1 MESLRGLSS
10 SPASAYDELVTGQ
23 KSIRYHWQGIL
34 SVIRALPGGGLSE
47 RVESARR
54 QLEESGATVNLL
66 DDRGKP
72 SWSFDPLPFVITPGE
87 WSVLEAGLIQRAGLL
102 DAMLGDLYGPQTLLA
117 ERLLPPM
124 LVHAN
129 RHFLRACRVTD
140 GKPPVRHLGQ
150 YAVDLVRLGDGR
162 WHVLADHTEVPSG
175 AGYALEIR
183 RVLARSLPEAFRSI
197 PVRHLRPFVDRWH
210 NALEGLAPPDVARP
224 NMAVLTPGSLSA
236 TYFEHVYLA
245 RALGVPLVE
254 GGDLVA
260 RDGEVLIKT
269 LAGLRPVHMLLR
281 RLDSAFV
288 DPLELRA
295 DSALGVTGL
304 VEATR
309 TGRISLANA
318 LGSGLVETPAMMPFL
333 ERLCQRLLGQPLQLP
348 SLDVWWLGE
357 PTAYAFAMA
366 HLDSMIVRPCLGQD
380 REPIVVGMLEPSQRR
395 ALEQRIA
402 AQPGQFVAQYPVAPS
417 LNPKWDGEALVPSAV
432 VLRCFVVA
440 DPSGDLRAGPS
451 ADLGAGGDGYRV
463 LPGGLARE
471 PAGDTAL
478 RQLSRLNGTLKD
490 VWVLA
495 EDAADVQIPTS
506 RRFHQ
511 LAVDRGSAD
520 LQSRVADN
528 LYWLGR
534 YIERLDNDARL
545 LRTAA
550 TRVAQGIIGGRES
563 VELRIL
569 GKLIDRAN
577 LMPSQAALA
586 MPESAAFQ
594 HGLMAVASE
603 KRGLATVLDNIQRLA
618 GTLRDRF
625 SPDMTAA
632 VGPMMSEVRNQL
644 LNARGNLDPLLA
656 ALDEIVRF
664 VATLSGL
671 AQENMTRGTGW
682 LFLDLGRRIER
693 GQFVLGSALGP
704 FQQSP
709 IDWDAAM
716 RLALELCDSTI
727 TYRTR
732 YLGQLQPAP
741 VLDLVVLDDSNPRAF
756 AFQIRSIT
764 SDLERLGQASGTRV
778 ANILISLDA
787 DLERAVQLFAG
798 EEKSWR
804 HEGLALAVLREI
816 AEDGQQRFEELSEAI
831 TRAYFSHVPM
841 AQAVGSMASS

>member
-34 SVIRALPGGGLSE
+34 SVIRSLPGGLGE

-66 DDRGKP
+66 DDRGAP
-72 SWSFDPLPFVITPGE
+72 RWTFDPLPFVVSPDE
-87 WSVLEAGLIQRAGLL
+87 WSELETGLIQRARLL
-102 DAMLGDLYGPQTLLA
+102 DAVLADLYGPQALLK

-129 RHFLRACRVTD
+129 RHFLRPCQVMD
-140 GKPPVRHLGQ
+140 GQAPTRHLAH
-150 YAVDLVRLGDGR
+150 YAVDLVRLGSGR

-175 AGYALEIR
+175 IGYALEMR

-210 NALEGLAPPDVARP
+210 DSLLAMAPGGVRNP

-236 TYFEHVYLA
+236 TYFEHVYLS
-245 RALGVPLVE
+245 RVLGVPLVE

-260 RDGEVLIKT
+260 RDGEVSIKT

-295 DSALGVTGL
+295 DSALGITGM

-309 TGRISLANA
+309 SGRITLANA
-318 LGSGLVETPAMMPFL
+318 LGSGVVETPAMMPFL
-333 ERLCQRLLGQPLQLP
+333 ERLSEHLLGQPLSLP

-357 PTAYAFAMA
+357 PAALAFALA
-366 HLDSMIVRPCLGQD
+366 NLDLMIVRRCLGVD
-380 REPIVVGMLEPSQRR
+380 REPIVVGMLEPAERKVFEAEIR
-395 ALEQRIA
+395 
-402 AQPGQFVAQYPVAPS
+402 AQPGQFVAQYPVTPS
-417 LNPKWDGEALVPSAV
+417 LSPKWDGESLAPSAV
-432 VLRCFVVA
+432 VLRVFV
-440 DPSGDLRAGPS
+440 S
-451 ADLGAGGDGYRV
+451 ADGDGYRV

-471 PAGDTAL
+471 PAGDTCL
-478 RQLSRLNGTLKD
+478 RSLGRLNGTLKD

-495 EDAADVQIPTS
+495 EDAADVQVPST

-511 LAVDRGSAD
+511 LAVERGGAD

-545 LRTAA
+545 LRTTA
-550 TRVAQGIIGGRES
+550 TKVAQGAVSPRDAI
-563 VELRIL
+563 ELRLL
-569 GKLIDRAN
+569 GRL
-577 LMPSQAALA
+577 LSQADLMDRGAALSA
-586 MPESAAFQ
+586 PENTAFQ
-594 HGLMAVASE
+594 QGLGAIATDDS
-603 KRGLATVLDNIQRLA
+603 GLITVLDAIQRL
-618 GTLRDRF
+618 TSSMRDRF
-625 SPDMTAA
+625 SVDMITAA
-632 VGPMMSEVRNQL
+632 GPVMTEVRQRL
-644 LNARGNLDPLLA
+644 RAARGNLDPLLA
-656 ALDEIVRF
+656 ALDDIVRF
-664 VATLSGL
+664 VAILSGL

-682 LFLDLGRRIER
+682 RFLDLGRRLER
-693 GQFVLGSALGP
+693 AKFVVTGALAP
-704 FQQSP
+704 FTQSP

-716 RLALELCDSTI
+716 WVALELCDSTI

-741 VLDLVVLDDSNPRAF
+741 VLDLVMLDDSNPRSLV
-756 AFQIRSIT
+756 FQLRAIDGHLDYLARV
-764 SDLERLGQASGTRV
+764 SGV
-778 ANILISLDA
+778 PVPPLPESLDH
-787 DLERAVQLFAG
+787 DLNAAVRQFAG
-798 EEKSWR
+798 DEQVWR
-804 HEGLALAVLREI
+804 HEGLALAMLRDI
-816 AEDGQQRFEELSEAI
+816 ATDTDHKLDQLSEAI
-831 TRAYFSHVPM
+831 TRAYFSHVPA
-841 AQAVGSMASS
+841 AQAVGSSTA

>member
-66 DDRGKP
+66 DDRDKP
-72 SWSFDPLPFVITPGE
+72 SWNFDPLPFVITPNE
-87 WSVLEAGLIQRAGLL
+87 WSALEAGLIQRAGLL
-102 DAMLGDLYGPQTLLA
+102 DAVLADLYGPQTLLA

-124 LVHAN
+124 LVHGN

-150 YAVDLVRLGDGR
+150 YAVDLVRLSDGR

-236 TYFEHVYLA
+236 TYFEHVYLS

-269 LAGLRPVHMLLR
+269 LPGLRPVHMLLR

-309 TGRISLANA
+309 TGKISLANA

-333 ERLCQRLLGQPLQLP
+333 ERLCQSLLGQPLQLP

-380 REPIVVGMLEPSQRR
+380 REPIVVGMLEPRER
-395 ALEQRIA
+395 KALEQRIA
-402 AQPGQFVAQYPVAPS
+402 AQPGQFVAQYPVSPS
-417 LNPKWDGEALVPSAV
+417 LNPKWDGETLVPSAV

-440 DPSGDLRAGPS
+440 DGDS
-451 ADLGAGGDGYRV
+451 WRV

-471 PAGDTAL
+471 PSGDTAL

-511 LAVDRGSAD
+511 LAVDRGGAD

-550 TRVAQGIIGGRES
+550 TRVAQGVIGAREG
-563 VELRIL
+563 VELRLL

-586 MPESAAFQ
+586 TPEGTAFQ
-594 HGLMAVASE
+594 QGLMAVASE
-603 KRGLATVLDNIQRLA
+603 KRGLTTVLDNIQHLA

-632 VGPMMSEVRNQL
+632 VGPMMSDVRNRL

-656 ALDEIVRF
+656 ALDDIVRF

-764 SDLERLGQASGTRV
+764 SHLERLGQASGTKV
-778 ANILISLDA
+778 PDLLISLDS
-787 DLERAVQLFAG
+787 DLERAVELFSG

-831 TRAYFSHVPM
+831 TRAYFSHVPV
-841 AQAVGSMASS
+841 AQAVGSMASMAAS

>member
-34 SVIRALPGGGLSE
+34 SVIRSLPGGLGE

-66 DDRGKP
+66 DDRGAAR
-72 SWSFDPLPFVITPGE
+72 WTFDPLPFVVSPDE
-87 WSVLEAGLIQRAGLL
+87 WSELETGLIQRARLL
-102 DAMLGDLYGPQTLLA
+102 DAVLADLYGPQALLK

-129 RHFLRACRVTD
+129 RHFLRPCQVMD
-140 GKPPVRHLGQ
+140 GQAPTRHLAH
-150 YAVDLVRLGDGR
+150 YAVDLVRLGSGR

-175 AGYALEIR
+175 IGYALEMR

-210 NALEGLAPPDVARP
+210 DSLLAMAPGGVRNP

-236 TYFEHVYLA
+236 TYFEHVYLS
-245 RALGVPLVE
+245 RVLGVPLVE

-260 RDGEVLIKT
+260 RDGEVSIKT

-295 DSALGVTGL
+295 DSALGITGM

-309 TGRISLANA
+309 SGRITLANA
-318 LGSGLVETPAMMPFL
+318 LGSGVVETPAMMPFL
-333 ERLCQRLLGQPLQLP
+333 ERLSEHLLGQPLSLP

-357 PTAYAFAMA
+357 PAALSFALA
-366 HLDSMIVRPCLGQD
+366 NLDLMIVRRCLGVD
-380 REPIVVGMLEPSQRR
+380 REPIVVGMLEPAERKVFEAEIR
-395 ALEQRIA
+395 
-402 AQPGQFVAQYPVAPS
+402 AQPGQFVAQYPVTPS
-417 LNPKWDGEALVPSAV
+417 LSPKWDGESLAPSAV
-432 VLRCFVVA
+432 VLRVFV
-440 DPSGDLRAGPS
+440 S
-451 ADLGAGGDGYRV
+451 ADGDGYRV

-471 PAGDTAL
+471 PAGDTCL
-478 RQLSRLNGTLKD
+478 RSLGRLNGTLKD

-495 EDAADVQIPTS
+495 EDAADVQVPST

-511 LAVDRGSAD
+511 LAVERGGAD

-545 LRTAA
+545 LRTTA
-550 TRVAQGIIGGRES
+550 TKVAQGAVSPRDAI
-563 VELRIL
+563 ELRLL
-569 GKLIDRAN
+569 GRL
-577 LMPSQAALA
+577 LSQADLMDRGAALSA
-586 MPESAAFQ
+586 PENTAFQ
-594 HGLMAVASE
+594 QGLGAIATDDS
-603 KRGLATVLDNIQRLA
+603 GLITVLDAIQRL
-618 GTLRDRF
+618 TSSMRDRF
-625 SPDMTAA
+625 SVDMITAA
-632 VGPMMSEVRNQL
+632 GPVMAEVRQRL
-644 LNARGNLDPLLA
+644 RAARGNLDPLLA
-656 ALDEIVRF
+656 ALDDIVRF
-664 VATLSGL
+664 VAILSGL

-682 LFLDLGRRIER
+682 RFLDLGRRLER
-693 GQFVLGSALGP
+693 AKFVVTGALAP
-704 FQQSP
+704 FTQSP

-716 RLALELCDSTI
+716 WVALELCDSTI

-741 VLDLVVLDDSNPRAF
+741 VLDLVMLDDSNPRSLV
-756 AFQIRSIT
+756 FQLRAIDGHLDYLARV
-764 SDLERLGQASGTRV
+764 SGV
-778 ANILISLDA
+778 HVPPLPESLDH
-787 DLERAVQLFAG
+787 DLNAAVRQFAG
-798 EEKSWR
+798 DEQVWR
-804 HEGLALAVLREI
+804 HEGLALAMLRDI
-816 AEDGQQRFEELSEAI
+816 AADTDHKLDQLSEAI
-831 TRAYFSHVPM
+831 TRAYFSHVPA
-841 AQAVGSMASS
+841 AQAVGSSTA

>member
-1 MESLRGLSS
+1 MESLRGLIS

-34 SVIRALPGGGLSE
+34 SVIRSLPGGLGE

-66 DDRGKP
+66 DDRGAP
-72 SWSFDPLPFVITPGE
+72 RWTFDPLPFVVSPDE
-87 WSVLEAGLIQRAGLL
+87 WSELETGLIQRARLL
-102 DAMLGDLYGPQTLLA
+102 DAVLADLYGPQALLK

-129 RHFLRACRVTD
+129 RHFLRPCQVMD
-140 GKPPVRHLGQ
+140 GQAPTRHLAH
-150 YAVDLVRLGDGR
+150 YAVDLVRLGSGR

-175 AGYALEIR
+175 IGYALEMR

-210 NALEGLAPPDVARP
+210 DSLLAMAPGGVRNP

-236 TYFEHVYLA
+236 TYFEHVYLS
-245 RALGVPLVE
+245 RVLGVPLVE

-260 RDGEVLIKT
+260 RDGEVSIKT

-295 DSALGVTGL
+295 DSALGITGM

-309 TGRISLANA
+309 SGRITLANA
-318 LGSGLVETPAMMPFL
+318 LGSGVVETPAMMPFL
-333 ERLCQRLLGQPLQLP
+333 ERLSEHLLGQPLSLP

-357 PTAYAFAMA
+357 PAALAFALA
-366 HLDSMIVRPCLGQD
+366 NLDLMIVRRCLGVD
-380 REPIVVGMLEPSQRR
+380 REPIVVGMLEPAERKVFEAEIR
-395 ALEQRIA
+395 
-402 AQPGQFVAQYPVAPS
+402 AQPGQFVAQYPVTPS
-417 LNPKWDGEALVPSAV
+417 LSPKWDGESLAPSAV
-432 VLRCFVVA
+432 VLRVFV
-440 DPSGDLRAGPS
+440 S
-451 ADLGAGGDGYRV
+451 ADGDGYRV

-471 PAGDTAL
+471 PAGDTCL
-478 RQLSRLNGTLKD
+478 RSLGRLNGTLKD

-495 EDAADVQIPTS
+495 EDAADVQVPST

-511 LAVDRGSAD
+511 LAVERGGAD

-545 LRTAA
+545 LRTTA
-550 TRVAQGIIGGRES
+550 TKVAQGAVSPRDAI
-563 VELRIL
+563 ELRLL
-569 GKLIDRAN
+569 GRL
-577 LMPSQAALA
+577 LSQADLMDRGAALSA
-586 MPESAAFQ
+586 PENTAFQ
-594 HGLMAVASE
+594 QGLGAIATDDS
-603 KRGLATVLDNIQRLA
+603 GLITVLDGIQRL
-618 GTLRDRF
+618 TSSMRDRF
-625 SPDMTAA
+625 SVDMITAA
-632 VGPMMSEVRNQL
+632 GPVMAEVRQRL
-644 LNARGNLDPLLA
+644 RAARGNLDPLLA
-656 ALDEIVRF
+656 ALDDIVRF
-664 VATLSGL
+664 VAILSGL

-682 LFLDLGRRIER
+682 RFLDLGRRLER
-693 GQFVLGSALGP
+693 AKFVVTGALAP
-704 FQQSP
+704 FTQSP

-716 RLALELCDSTI
+716 WVALELCDSTI

-741 VLDLVVLDDSNPRAF
+741 VLDLVMLDDSNPRSLV
-756 AFQIRSIT
+756 FQLRAIDGHLDYLARV
-764 SDLERLGQASGTRV
+764 SGV
-778 ANILISLDA
+778 PVPPLPESLDH
-787 DLERAVQLFAG
+787 DLNAAVRQFAG
-798 EEKSWR
+798 DEQVWR
-804 HEGLALAVLREI
+804 HEGLALALLRDI
-816 AEDGQQRFEELSEAI
+816 AADTDHKLDQLSEAI
-831 TRAYFSHVPM
+831 TRAYFSHVPA
-841 AQAVGSMASS
+841 AQAVGSSTA

>member
-1 MESLRGLSS
+1 MESLRGLLS

-34 SVIRALPGGGLSE
+34 SVIRALPGGLGE

-66 DDRGKP
+66 DDRAAP
-72 SWSFDPLPFVITPGE
+72 RWTFDPLPFVVAPDE
-87 WSVLEAGLIQRAGLL
+87 WAALETGLIQRARLL
-102 DAMLGDLYGPQTLLA
+102 DAILADVYGPQTLLK

-129 RHFLRACRVTD
+129 RHFHRPCQVTD
-140 GKPPVRHLGQ
+140 GVAPTRHLAH

-162 WHVLADHTEVPSG
+162 WHVLADHTEVPAG
-175 AGYALEIR
+175 IGYALEMR

-210 NALEGLAPPDVARP
+210 DSLLAMSPGDIAHP

-260 RDGEVLIKT
+260 RDGQVSLKT

-309 TGRISLANA
+309 NGRIVLANA
-318 LGSGLVETPAMMPFL
+318 LGSGVVETPALMPFL
-333 ERLCQRLLGQPLQLP
+333 ERLCERLLDQPLGLP

-357 PTAYAFAMA
+357 PSAAAFVLAN
-366 HLDSMIVRPCLGQD
+366 LDTMIVRPCLETD
-380 REPIVVGMLEPSQRR
+380 REPIVVGMLEPAERK
-395 ALEQRIA
+395 ALEERIRS
-402 AQPGQFVAQYPVAPS
+402 QPGQFVAQHPFTPS
-417 LNPKWDGEALVPSAV
+417 LSPRWDGQGQGLAPAAV
-432 VLRCFVVA
+432 VMRVFV
-440 DPSGDLRAGPS
+440 S
-451 ADLGAGGDGYRV
+451 AEGDGYRV

-471 PAGDTAL
+471 PMGDTAL
-478 RQLSRLNGTLKD
+478 RSLNRLNGTLKD

-495 EDAADVQIPTS
+495 EDAADVELPAT

-511 LAVDRGSAD
+511 LAVERGGAD

-528 LYWLGR
+528 LFWLGR
-534 YIERLDNDARL
+534 YIERLDNDSRL
-545 LRTAA
+545 LRTTV
-550 TRVAQGIIGGRES
+550 TRIAQGAMGPRDA
-563 VELRIL
+563 VELRLL
-569 GKLIDRAN
+569 GKLLAQAN
-577 LMPSQAALA
+577 LMERASALA
-586 MPESAAFQ
+586 APESAAFQ
-594 HGLMAVASE
+594 QGLEGVASDE
-603 KRGLATVLDNIQRLA
+603 RGLATILDAIQRLA
-618 GTLRDRF
+618 DTLRDRF
-625 SPDMTAA
+625 SADMTIAA
-632 VGPMMSEVRNQL
+632 GPLMAEVRHRL
-644 LNARGNLDPLLA
+644 MVARGNLDPLLA

-682 LFLDLGRRIER
+682 RFLDLGRRLER
-693 GQFVLGSALGP
+693 AQFILTGALNS
-704 FQQSP
+704 FTQSP

-741 VLDLVVLDDSNPRAF
+741 VLDLVILDDSNPRAL
-756 AFQIRSIT
+756 AFQLRAIDVHLDYLSQ
-764 SDLERLGQASGTRV
+764 SSGV
-778 ANILISLDA
+778 QVPKLPDSLDK
-787 DLERAVQLFAG
+787 DLAAVVRQFG
-798 EEKSWR
+798 GDEKAWR
-804 HEGLALAVLREI
+804 HEGLALAMLRDVAADADERLE
-816 AEDGQQRFEELSEAI
+816 ALSEAI
-831 TRAYFSHVPM
+831 TRAYFSHVP
-841 AQAVGSMASS
+841 ASQAVGTSGA

>member
-34 SVIRALPGGGLSE
+34 SVIRSLPGGLGE

-66 DDRGKP
+66 DDRGAP
-72 SWSFDPLPFVITPGE
+72 RWTFDPLPFVVSPDE
-87 WSVLEAGLIQRAGLL
+87 WSELETGLIQRARLL
-102 DAMLGDLYGPQTLLA
+102 DAVLADLYGPQALLK

-129 RHFLRACRVTD
+129 RHFLRPCQVMD
-140 GKPPVRHLGQ
+140 GMAPTRHLAH
-150 YAVDLVRLGDGR
+150 YAVDLVRLGSGR

-175 AGYALEIR
+175 IGYALEMR

-210 NALEGLAPPDVARP
+210 DSLLAMAPGGVRNP

-236 TYFEHVYLA
+236 TYFEHVYLS
-245 RALGVPLVE
+245 RVLGVPLVE

-260 RDGEVLIKT
+260 RDGEVSIKT

-295 DSALGVTGL
+295 DSALGITGM

-309 TGRISLANA
+309 SGRITLANA
-318 LGSGLVETPAMMPFL
+318 LGSGVVETPAMMPFL
-333 ERLCQRLLGQPLQLP
+333 ERLSEHLLGQPLSLP

-357 PTAYAFAMA
+357 PAALSFALA
-366 HLDSMIVRPCLGQD
+366 NLDLMIVRRCLGSD
-380 REPIVVGMLEPSQRR
+380 REPIVVGMLEPAERKVFEAEIR
-395 ALEQRIA
+395 
-402 AQPGQFVAQYPVAPS
+402 AQPGQFVAQYPVTPS
-417 LNPKWDGEALVPSAV
+417 LSPKWDGESLAPSAV
-432 VLRCFVVA
+432 VLRVFV
-440 DPSGDLRAGPS
+440 S
-451 ADLGAGGDGYRV
+451 ADGDGYRV

-471 PAGDTAL
+471 PAGDTCL
-478 RQLSRLNGTLKD
+478 RSLGRLNGTLKD

-495 EDAADVQIPTS
+495 EDAADVQVPST

-511 LAVDRGSAD
+511 LAVERGGAD

-545 LRTAA
+545 LRTTA
-550 TRVAQGIIGGRES
+550 TKVAQGAVSPRDAI
-563 VELRIL
+563 ELRLL
-569 GKLIDRAN
+569 GRLLSQADLMDRA
-577 LMPSQAALA
+577 AALSA
-586 MPESAAFQ
+586 PENTAFQ
-594 HGLMAVASE
+594 QGLGAIATDDS
-603 KRGLATVLDNIQRLA
+603 GLITVLDAIQRLT
-618 GTLRDRF
+618 GSMRDRF
-625 SPDMTAA
+625 SIDMITAA
-632 VGPMMSEVRNQL
+632 GPVMAEVRQRL
-644 LNARGNLDPLLA
+644 RAARGNLDPLLA
-656 ALDEIVRF
+656 ALDDIVRF
-664 VATLSGL
+664 VAILSGL

-682 LFLDLGRRIER
+682 RFLDLGRRLER
-693 GQFVLGSALGP
+693 AKFVVTGALAP
-704 FQQSP
+704 FTQSP

-716 RLALELCDSTI
+716 WVALELCDSTI

-741 VLDLVVLDDSNPRAF
+741 VLDLVMLDDSNPRSLV
-756 AFQIRSIT
+756 FQLRAIDGHLDYLARV
-764 SDLERLGQASGTRV
+764 SGV
-778 ANILISLDA
+778 PVPPLPESLDH
-787 DLERAVQLFAG
+787 DLNAAVRQFAG
-798 EEKSWR
+798 DEQVWR
-804 HEGLALAVLREI
+804 HEGLALAMLRDI
-816 AEDGQQRFEELSEAI
+816 AADTDHKLDQLSEAI
-831 TRAYFSHVPM
+831 TRAYFSHVPA
-841 AQAVGSMASS
+841 AQAVGSSTA

>member
-1 MESLRGLSS
+1 MDAQRGLTS
-10 SPASAYDELVTGQ
+10 SPESAYDELVTGQ

-34 SVIRALPGGGLSE
+34 SVIRALPGGGLGE
-47 RVESARR
+47 RLESARR

-72 SWSFDPLPFVITPGE
+72 SWTFDPLPFVITPDE
-87 WSVLEAGLIQRAGLL
+87 WSRLEAGLIQRAGLL
-102 DAMLGDLYGPQTLLA
+102 DAILADLYGPQKLLA
-117 ERLLPPM
+117 EQRVPPM
-124 LVHAN
+124 MVHAN

-140 GKPPVRHLGQ
+140 AQAPGRYLSQ
-150 YAVDLVRLGDGR
+150 YAVDLVRLSNGK

-175 AGYALEIR
+175 AGFALEIR

-197 PVRHLRPFVDRWH
+197 PVRHVHSFVDRWH
-210 NALEGLAPPDVARP
+210 NSLAAMAPPGIAHP
-224 NMAVLTPGSLSA
+224 NMALLTPGSLSA
-236 TYFEHVYLA
+236 TYFEHVFLS

-281 RLDSAFV
+281 RLDSSFA

-309 TGRISLANA
+309 VGKIAVANA
-318 LGSGLVETPAMMPFL
+318 LGSGLVETPALMPFL
-333 ERLCQRLLGQPLQLP
+333 ERLSQHLLGEPLQLP

-357 PTAYAFAMA
+357 PSAYAFAMA

-380 REPIVVGMLEPSQRR
+380 REPIVVGMLEGEARH

-417 LNPKWDGEALVPSAV
+417 LNPKWDGRALVPSAV
-432 VLRCFVVA
+432 VLRCFVIA
-440 DPSGDLRAGPS
+440 D
-451 ADLGAGGDGYRV
+451 GAGWRV

-471 PAGDTAL
+471 PADDTAL
-478 RQLSRLNGTLKD
+478 RQLGRLSGTLKD

-495 EDAADVQIPTS
+495 EDASDVQIPTS

-511 LAVDRGSAD
+511 IAVDRGGAD

-534 YIERLDNDARL
+534 YVERLDNDARL
-545 LRTAA
+545 LRVTV
-550 TRVAQGIIGGRES
+550 TRVAQGMIGGREG
-563 VELRIL
+563 VELRLL

-577 LMPSQAALA
+577 LMPPQAALA
-586 MPESAAFQ
+586 APDSAAFQ
-594 HGLMAVASE
+594 EGLVAVASE
-603 KRGLATVLDNIQRLA
+603 KRGLPSVLDEIQRLT

-625 SPDMTAA
+625 SADMTAA
-632 VGPMMSEVRNQL
+632 VGPGLSEVKSRL

-656 ALDEIVRF
+656 ALDDIIGF

-693 GQFVLGSALGP
+693 AQFVLGSALGP

-727 TYRTR
+727 SYRWR

-756 AFQIRSIT
+756 AFQLRSIA
-764 SDLERLGQASGTRV
+764 SHLERLGQASGTRV
-778 ANILISLDA
+778 PDPLTDLDK

-798 EEKSWR
+798 EEKAWR
-804 HEGLALAVLREI
+804 HEGLALGVLREI
-816 AEDGQQRFEELSEAI
+816 AADGQERLEELSEAI
-831 TRAYFSHVPM
+831 TRAYFSHVPA
-841 AQAVGSMASS
+841 AQAVGSMASLAAE

>member
-1 MESLRGLSS
+1 MESLRGLTS
-10 SPASAYDELVTGQ
+10 SPEHAYDELVTGQ

-54 QLEESGATVNLL
+54 QLEESGATLNLV
-66 DDRGKP
+66 DARGKL
-72 SWSFDPLPFVITPGE
+72 SWTFDPLPFVITPDE
-87 WSVLEAGLIQRAGLL
+87 WSKLEAGLVQRASLL
-102 DAMLGDLYGPQTLLA
+102 DAILADLYGPQTLLD
-117 ERLLPPM
+117 ERLVPPM

-140 GKPPVRHLGQ
+140 GKPPGRYLGQ
-150 YAVDLVRLGDGR
+150 YAVDLVRLSSGQ

-175 AGYALEIR
+175 AGFALEIR

-197 PVRHLRPFVDRWH
+197 PVRHVRSFVDRWH
-210 NALEGLAPPDVARP
+210 NSLAALAPHVSHP

-236 TYFEHVYLA
+236 TYFEHVYLS
-245 RALGVPLVE
+245 RALGVSLVE

-269 LAGLRPVHMLLR
+269 LAGLRPVHVLLR
-281 RLDSAFV
+281 RLDSAFA

-309 TGRISLANA
+309 SGKIALANA
-318 LGSGLVETPAMMPFL
+318 LGSGLVETPALMPFL
-333 ERLCQRLLGQPLQLP
+333 DRLSQRLLGQPLLLP

-357 PTAYAFAMA
+357 PSAYAFAMA

-380 REPIVVGMLEPSQRR
+380 REPIVVGMLEGEARR
-395 ALEQRIA
+395 DLQQRIEA
-402 AQPGQFVAQYPVAPS
+402 SPGHFVAQYPVSPS
-417 LNPKWDGEALVPSAV
+417 LNPKWDGETLVPSAV
-432 VLRCFVVA
+432 VLRCFLVS
-440 DPSGDLRAGPS
+440 D
-451 ADLGAGGDGYRV
+451 GGSWRV

-478 RQLSRLNGTLKD
+478 SQLGRLNGTLKD

-511 LAVDRGSAD
+511 LEVDRGSAE

-534 YIERLDNDARL
+534 YVERLDNDARL
-545 LRTAA
+545 LRLTV
-550 TRVAQGIIGGRES
+550 TRVAQGVVGVREGI
-563 VELRIL
+563 ELRLL
-569 GKLIDRAN
+569 GRLIDRAG

-586 MPESAAFQ
+586 SPDSAAFQ
-594 HGLMAVASE
+594 TGLAAVASE
-603 KRGLATVLDNIQRLA
+603 HGGLAAVLDAIQRLT

-625 SPDMTAA
+625 SPDMMIT
-632 VGPMMSEVRNQL
+632 VGPLLNEVRGGL
-644 LNARGNLDPLLA
+644 LSAGGNFDPLLA
-656 ALDEIVRF
+656 ALDDIVRF
-664 VATLSGL
+664 VSTLSGL
-671 AQENMTRGTGW
+671 ASENMTRGTGW

-693 GQFVLGSALGP
+693 AQFVLGAAIGL

-716 RLALELCDSTI
+716 RLALELCDSSI
-727 TYRTR
+727 TYRWR

-741 VLDLVVLDDSNPRAF
+741 VLDLIGLDDSNPRAF
-756 AFQIRSIT
+756 AFQLRSI
-764 SDLERLGQASGTRV
+764 SSHLDRLAEASGTRV
-778 ANILISLDA
+778 PDLLASLDG
-787 DLERAVQLFAG
+787 DLARAVAMFDG

-804 HEGLALAVLREI
+804 HEGLALGVLREI
-816 AEDGQQRFEELSEAI
+816 ASDGLLRLEELSEAI
-831 TRAYFSHVPM
+831 TRAYFSHVPA
-841 AQAVGSMASS
+841 AQAVGSTAMAAS

>member
-54 QLEESGATVNLL
+54 QLQESGATVNLL
-66 DDRGKP
+66 DDPGKP
-72 SWSFDPLPFVITPGE
+72 SWTFDPLPFVITPNE
-87 WSVLEAGLIQRAGLL
+87 WSALEAGLIQRAGLL
-102 DAMLGDLYGPQTLLA
+102 DAILGDLYGPQTLLA

-129 RHFLRACRVTD
+129 RQFLRACRVTD
-140 GKPPVRHLGQ
+140 GRAPVRQLGQ

-175 AGYALEIR
+175 AAYALEIR

-197 PVRHLRPFVDRWH
+197 PVRHLRPFVERWH
-210 NALEGLAPPDVARP
+210 NSLVGLAPPEVARP
-224 NMAVLTPGSLSA
+224 SVAVLTPGSLSA
-236 TYFEHVYLA
+236 TYFEHVYLS

-281 RLDSAFV
+281 RLDSAFA

-309 TGRISLANA
+309 TGKISLANA

-333 ERLCQRLLGQPLQLP
+333 ERLCQHLLGRPLQLP

-357 PTAYAFAMA
+357 PTAYAFALA
-366 HLDSMIVRPCLGQD
+366 HLDSMIVRPCLGRD
-380 REPIVVGMLEPSQRR
+380 REPIVVGMLDPPERK
-395 ALEQRIA
+395 ALENRIA

-417 LNPKWDGEALVPSAV
+417 LNPRWDGETLVPAAV

-440 DPSGDLRAGPS
+440 EGDS
-451 ADLGAGGDGYRV
+451 WRV

-478 RQLSRLNGTLKD
+478 HSLGRLNGTLKD

-545 LRTAA
+545 LRTAV
-550 TRVAQGIIGGRES
+550 TRVAQGVIGAREG
-563 VELRIL
+563 VELRLL
-569 GKLIDRAN
+569 GRLLDRAN
-577 LMPSQAALA
+577 LMPSAAALA
-586 MPESAAFQ
+586 MPESSAFQ
-594 HGLMAVASE
+594 QGLMAVASD
-603 KRGLATVLDNIQRLA
+603 KRGLAAVLDDIQRLA

-625 SPDMTAA
+625 SPDMSAA
-632 VGPMMSEVRNQL
+632 VGPTMSEVRSRL

-656 ALDEIVRF
+656 ALDDIVRF

-682 LFLDLGRRIER
+682 LFLDLGRRLER
-693 GQFVLGSALGP
+693 GQFVLGSALGG

-716 RLALELCDSTI
+716 RIALELCDSTI

-756 AFQIRSIT
+756 SFQLRSIA
-764 SDLERLGQASGTRV
+764 SHLERLGQASGTRV
-778 ANILISLDA
+778 PDILMALSA
-787 DLERAVQLFAG
+787 DLERAVQLFSG

-816 AEDGQQRFEELSEAI
+816 AADGQDRLEELSEGI
-831 TRAYFSHVPM
+831 TRAYFSHVPV
-841 AQAVGSMASS
+841 AQAVGSITSLAAN